1 MFKDTHNFCKRCL
14 ECQKLGRV
22 TRRNMMPMSPI
33 LEIEVFDCWGID
45 FIGPFPQYFGNL
57 YILLAVD
64 YVSKWV
70 EAIACKVNDHKVMLK
85 FLREHIFS
93 RFGMPKAIISDNGK
107 HFCNRPFEVL
117 VKKYGVVHWLSTS
130 YHPQT
135 CGQVELAN
143 REIKQIL
150 EKKVSPNR
158 KNWSLRL
165 TDALWAYRTANK
177 GPLGMSPYCLVYG
190 KPCHL
195 PVEME
200 HRAYWAIKVFNFDL
214 KEASELRKFQ
224 MSELEELRNE
234 AYISTRHY
242 KERMKLFHDK
252 KIVRKTFE
260 PNQTVLLYDSK
271 LHTFS
276 GKLRT
281 RWDGPYIVKEV
292 FDYGAV
298 VIEDPRDDR
307 ILKVNGQRLRPY
319 LGEVVPAEEIMSLEL
334 PTYGD
339 AS

>member
-1 MFKDTHNFCKRCL
+1 
-14 ECQKLGRV
+14 
-22 TRRNMMPMSPI
+22 
-33 LEIEVFDCWGID
+33 
-45 FIGPFPQYFGNL
+45 
-57 YILLAVD
+57 
-64 YVSKWV
+64 
-70 EAIACKVNDHKVMLK
+70 
-85 FLREHIFS
+85 
-93 RFGMPKAIISDNGK
+93 
-107 HFCNRPFEVL
+107 
-117 VKKYGVVHWLSTS
+117 
-130 YHPQT
+130 
-135 CGQVELAN
+135 
-143 REIKQIL
+143 
-150 EKKVSPNR
+150 
-158 KNWSLRL
+158 
-165 TDALWAYRTANK
+165 
-177 GPLGMSPYCLVYG
+177 MSPYRLVYR

-200 HRAYWAIKVFNFDL
+200 HRAYWAIKAFNFDL

-281 RWDGPYIVKEV
+281 RWDGLYIVREV
-292 FDYGAV
+292 FDYRDV
-298 VIEDPRDDR
+298 VIEDPRDGR